1 MAMLVTR
8 SVTRIRG
15 DSSGS
20 GGNGKE
26 PKAERRGMSGSVP
39 FRADMLSR
47 RDVLRAGLLTFL
59 PAGASCA
66 RPKTVSWP
74 RRTKYEGV
82 DFIELFPGDADETA
96 PLVVAIHGMGDK
108 PDNWIESWRTFP
120 AKAQIVLPRAFT
132 KYGEGFSWF
141 EFRDGMTDEE
151 FGAEVG
157 GAEEKL
163 WKAIAKL
170 AGDRRMIVTGFSQGG
185 ILSFAIAARHP
196 GPVVYAFPVSGSCPG
211 PLLPK
216 NKAHAAP
223 LVAFHGT
230 SDNVLA
236 FKWGQGAV
244 NAFKEQGNDAT
255 LKVYPGVGHTMT
267 PSMRADL
274 WAEMQK
280 ALPLTAAH

>member
-1 MAMLVTR
+1 
-8 SVTRIRG
+8 
-15 DSSGS
+15 
-20 GGNGKE
+20 
-26 PKAERRGMSGSVP
+26 
-39 FRADMLSR
+39 MLSR

-59 PAGASCA
+59 PVAVAVAGAGGCA
-66 RPKTVSWP
+66 KPKTVSWP

-108 PDNWIESWRTFP
+108 PDNWIDSWRTFP
-120 AKAQIVLPRAFT
+120 EKAQIVLPRAFT
-132 KYGEGFSWF
+132 KYGEGYSWF
-141 EFRDGMTDEE
+141 EFRDGMTDAE

-157 GAEEKL
+157 AAEEKL

-170 AGDRRMIVTGFSQGG
+170 AGPRRIIVTGFSQGG
-185 ILSFAIAARHP
+185 MLSFAIAARHA
-196 GPVVYAFPVSGSCPG
+196 GQVVYAFPVSGSCPG

-216 NKAHAAP
+216 DKAKAAP

-255 LKVYPGVGHTMT
+255 LKAYPGVGHTIT
-267 PSMRADL
+267 PEMRADL

-280 ALPLTAAH
+280 ALPLAVRGK

>member
-1 MAMLVTR
+1 
-8 SVTRIRG
+8 
-15 DSSGS
+15 
-20 GGNGKE
+20 
-26 PKAERRGMSGSVP
+26 MSGSVP
-39 FRADMLSR
+39 FQAHMLSR
-47 RDVLRAGLLTFL
+47 RDVLRAGLVTFF
-59 PAGASCA
+59 PVGAACA
-66 RPKTVSWP
+66 KPKTVSWP

-82 DFIELFPGDADETA
+82 DFIELFPGDADESA

-108 PDNWIESWRTFP
+108 PDNWIESWRAFP
-120 AKAQIVLPRAFT
+120 AKAQIVMPRAST

-223 LVAFHGT
+223 IVAFHGT

-236 FKWGQGAV
+236 FKWGQAAV
-244 NAFKEQGNDAT
+244 NAFKEQGNEAT
-255 LKVYPGVGHTMT
+255 LKVYPGVGHTLTTQM
-267 PSMRADL
+267 SADL

-280 ALPLTAAH
+280 ALPLAVAR